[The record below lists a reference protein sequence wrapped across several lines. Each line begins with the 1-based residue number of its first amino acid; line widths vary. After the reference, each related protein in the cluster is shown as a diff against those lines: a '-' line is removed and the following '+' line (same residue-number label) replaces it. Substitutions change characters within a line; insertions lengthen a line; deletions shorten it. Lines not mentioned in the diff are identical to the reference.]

1 MKLLRY
7 GEVGAEKPGML
18 DEQGDIRDLSS
29 IVSDISPAIIEA
41 GDLDGLKSVDP
52 TSLPRVEGNPRLG
65 PCVGQI
71 GKFVCIGLNYSDH
84 AKETGMPIPTEPIV
98 FMKTTSSI
106 SGPNDDIELIRGSV
120 KTDWEVE
127 LGIVVGKH
135 TKYVSEENALD
146 HVAGYCVVNDV
157 SERQWQLEQGGLW
170 IKGKSGDSY
179 GPIGPWFVT
188 RDEIPDPQNLDLW
201 LEVNDKRH
209 QDGNTRT
216 MIFPVSTIISYLSQ
230 CMSLQPGDVIATGTP
245 PGVGQGMKP
254 PVYLRA
260 GDRLRLGVEGLGI
273 QQQTVIDNK

>member
-29 IVSDISPAIIEA
+29 IVSDISPAIIDA
-41 GDLDGLKSVDP
+41 GDLGGLKSVDP

-157 SERQWQLEQGGLW
+157 SERQWQLEQGGQW

-273 QQQTVIDNK
+273 QQQTVIDSK